1 MSRPHG
7 GPGGR
12 GLQRPKNFKLALKN
26 LLVEFKPYRL
36 KLIVILVL
44 LIVANLAGIFVPLH
58 LRTIMSSFA
67 TTGSRAGYY
76 FVDKLNPSLGL
87 NWTKL
92 FIDFGAI
99 LGLIL
104 AGAILTTIA
113 QLIAIRISGK
123 YAYVLRNK
131 VRDKIDALPLSYFD
145 KHPYGELLSVG
156 TNDVDA
162 IAQSL
167 NQVVVTIVSSVTMFV
182 GVLIA
187 MFVVNWRLALI
198 ALATLPLS
206 VGITIIVTKNSQK
219 QFVTLQKKT
228 GKLEGIVEENF
239 AGLQVVQLYN
249 QQAKQFDLF
258 KDTNDSMAKSNF
270 WSQWLSSFI
279 FPSMRFISNLGFVGV
294 LVVAG
299 VTNDIISLAPFLI
312 FLNNFSQPFFN
323 IGQISNTIQT
333 TLAGAERVFGL
344 LAEKEEQKDSPVA
357 ITSNDTIK
365 GEFNFS
371 GVDFSYT
378 PNKDLIKNMNLHV
391 EPGDTIAIV
400 GPTGAGKTTLVNLIM
415 RFYEISAG
423 SITLDGID
431 IRDYSRSA
439 LRRSVG
445 MVLQDT
451 WLFNGSIKN
460 NIRYGNRDA
469 TDEEVIA
476 AAKSAKAHHF
486 ITTLPGEYDFV
497 LNEEGTNISQG
508 QRQLITIAR
517 AIISKPKILI
527 LDEATSSV
535 DTRTE
540 FAIQTVMDEIMQNR
554 TTFIIAHRLSTIRNA
569 KKILV
574 MNKGS
579 IIEMGNHHE
588 LLAKNGFYAS
598 LYNAQFL
605 GIDNSVEVTD

>member
-1 MSRPHG
+1 
-7 GPGGR
+7 
-12 GLQRPKNFKLALKN
+12 
-26 LLVEFKPYRL
+26 
-36 KLIVILVL
+36 
-44 LIVANLAGIFVPLH
+44 
-58 LRTIMSSFA
+58 MSSFA
-67 TTGSRAGYY
+67 ETGSRAGYY
-76 FVDKLNPSLGL
+76 FVDILNPSLGL

-92 FIDFGAI
+92 FIDFGVI

-104 AGAILTTIA
+104 TSAILTTIA
-113 QLIAIRISGK
+113 QLIAIKISGK

-167 NQVVVTIVSSVTMFV
+167 NQVVVTIVSSITMFI

-187 MFVVNWRLALI
+187 MFVVNWRLALV
-198 ALATLPLS
+198 ALTTLPLS
-206 VGITIIVTKNSQK
+206 VLVTIIVTKNSQK

-239 AGLQVVQLYN
+239 AGLQVVQLFN

-258 KDTNDSMAKSNF
+258 KETNDSMASSNF

-294 LVVAG
+294 LIVAG

-344 LAEKEEQKDSPVA
+344 LGEKEEQKDSPVA
-357 ITSNDTIK
+357 VNTNDNIQ

-371 GVDFSYT
+371 GVDFSYS
-378 PNKDLIKNMNLHV
+378 PDKELIKNMNLHV

-469 TDEEVIA
+469 SDEEVIA
-476 AAKSAKAHHF
+476 AAKAAKAHHF
-486 ITTLPGEYDFV
+486 ITTLPGEYDFI
-497 LNEEGTNISQG
+497 LNEDGTNISQG

-574 MNKGS
+574 MNKGH

-588 LLAKNGFYAS
+588 LLAKDGFYAS

-605 GIDNSVEVTD
+605 GIDNSVDVTD